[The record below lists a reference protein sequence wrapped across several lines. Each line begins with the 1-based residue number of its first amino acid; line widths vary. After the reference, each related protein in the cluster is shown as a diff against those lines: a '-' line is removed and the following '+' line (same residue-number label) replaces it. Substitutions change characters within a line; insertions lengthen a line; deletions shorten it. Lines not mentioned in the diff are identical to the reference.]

1 MRASAGLPGP
11 CVARGAEDLG
21 DTPQGKRGCVPL
33 TAEGVT
39 WQLLPSTNLASSC
52 RRARTPTLGDPAAV
66 LAWITRPS
74 DLGKKKVQK
83 KIPAGYPAV
92 GADQT
97 TTSRWVVPRPE
108 GRVIQQIGALTRS
121 SLLYRVR

>member
-1 MRASAGLPGP
+1 VRASAGLPGP

-74 DLGKKKVQK
+74 DLGKKKFK
-83 KIPAGYPAV
+83 KKYLRVTRPSAQIRQPLPGGLPP
-92 GADQT
+92 
-97 TTSRWVVPRPE
+97 VPRDE
-108 GRVIQQIGALTRS
+108 
-121 SLLYRVR
+121 